1 MPQQPAANPL
11 GGPFIE
17 LPSVDS
23 TNNYALSRVHAGLAQ
38 HGTAFFAH
46 EQLAGKGQRGRLWK
60 SNKDANIILS
70 VVLDPAILSIQQQ
83 FHLSACT
90 AVAVQ
95 EFFSSLA
102 GEETRIKWPNDLYWQ
117 DRKAGGILIE
127 NSVKANRSD
136 ERKSQGA
143 DNNPTSSGQDPAPG
157 WKWAIVGIGININQD
172 QFSNDLPNPV
182 SLRQITGKK
191 YDPISLAKDLCA
203 VLQQKLTLLGLKG
216 FDPIYQEYLRHL
228 YKRNQLIR
236 LKKDNRSFEALLKSV
251 SPSGRLVVEH
261 GLEESFEW
269 GEVEWV
275 VR

>member
-1 MPQQPAANPL
+1 LPQQPAANPL

-60 SNKDANIILS
+60 SDKDANIILS
-70 VVLDPAILSIQQQ
+70 VVLDPGILSIQQQ
-83 FHLSACT
+83 FHLSACS

-95 EFFSSLA
+95 QFFSRLA

-127 NSVKANRSD
+127 NIVTANRSD
-136 ERKSQGA
+136 ERESQPE
-143 DNNPTSSGQDPAPG
+143 DDNPTSLSQASAFG

-191 YDPISLAKDLCA
+191 YDPVSLAKDLCA
-203 VLQQKLTLLGLKG
+203 VLHQRLFLLRQQG
-216 FDPIYQEYLRHL
+216 FDPIYKEYLRHL
-228 YKRNQLIR
+228 YKKNQLIR
-236 LKKDNRSFEALLKSV
+236 LKKESRSFEARLKSV
-251 SPSGRLVVEH
+251 SPMGKLVVEH

-275 VR
+275 R